1 MTEYDVIVCG
11 GGPAGSTTAFYAA
24 KAGMKVL
31 LLDKSK
37 FPRDKACGG
46 LLTARLFDELPEL
59 EKYIKPII
67 ECPSRDVNL
76 YSPSMK
82 YKIDYEFPVGTPWNI
97 TRTVFDNAVLE
108 AARDVGTEV
117 MTQTRIKDYEF
128 NGGVTVRTSNGDFKG
143 KMVVGATGP
152 ADKLASMIREKRNI
166 KPWSDS
172 QMGTALMWEPH
183 VGKEFI
189 DKTYSKNSSLL
200 VHFKPGGIEGYG
212 WVFPK
217 KEILNIGFGGY
228 NRTNKSIKIKE
239 IWTDYINLL
248 KKDGYFP
255 ADQEVPPVKGAPL
268 PLDGPIKATTMDYT
282 LLVGDSAGMVS
293 PLSGEGIYYGMHAGK
308 IAIDT
313 IKKALETNDFSQ
325 KNLDQYHRD
334 WNKVFGKELRD
345 LSFFALMALKLP
357 ERMVYYGTRDEKLC
371 EIFADLFLGV
381 TPGGLGKRKPIS
393 RAIFDAIRYPYFG
406 LG

>member
-108 AARDVGTEV
+108 AARDVGAEV

-128 NGGVTVRTSNGDFKG
+128 NGGVTVKTSNGDFKG

-152 ADKLASMIREKRNI
+152 ADKLASMVREKRNI

-228 NRTNKSIKIKE
+228 NRTIKSIKIKE

-255 ADQEVPPVKGAPL
+255 VDQEVPPVKGAPL

>member
-82 YKIDYEFPVGTPWNI
+82 YQIDYEFPVGTPWNI

-108 AARDVGTEV
+108 AARDVGAEV
-117 MTQTRIKDYEF
+117 MTQTRIKNYEF
-128 NGGVTVRTSNGDFKG
+128 NGGVTVKTSNGDFKG

-228 NRTNKSIKIKE
+228 NRTIKSIKIKE

-248 KKDGYFP
+248 KEDGYFP
-255 ADQEVPPVKGAPL
+255 KKQEVPPVKGAPL

-381 TPGGLGKRKPIS
+381 TPGGLGKRKPIT
-393 RAIFDAIRYPYFG
+393 RAVFDAIRYPYFG